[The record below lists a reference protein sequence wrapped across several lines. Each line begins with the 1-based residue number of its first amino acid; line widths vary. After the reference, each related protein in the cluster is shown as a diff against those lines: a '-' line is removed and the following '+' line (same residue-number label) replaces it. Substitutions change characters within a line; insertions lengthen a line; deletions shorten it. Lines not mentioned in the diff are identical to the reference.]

1 MKIEFF
7 EPMMYN
13 KLVFVIKKALV
24 LFLEQQALK
33 CAEKATAEY
42 GSFKKIDWDKLSN
55 EYQMLAQDIRN
66 LFK

>member
-13 KLVFVIKKALV
+13 KLVFVIKKASV

-33 CAEKATAEY
+33 CAEKAMAEH

-55 EYQMLAQDIRN
+55 EYQALAQDIRN